1 MFHFGLCQCYGITQL
16 EPGVELEGRGAQKS
30 FFSFRYFQ
38 VRPSCP
44 TSQCFLA
51 YQGQKKPHFNSI
63 IRALNYHKYNRVLL
77 IQHDRGITWSFE
89 VGIWSRSFCRT
100 NWWCLYWAGG
110 VGGRRRSPAELKQV
124 FPSPFN
130 QKTWPTAQIC
140 PEPRLWNNQASPMC
154 SFLKEV
160 SIHSVSHLSDSS

>member
-110 VGGRRRSPAELKQV
+110 VGGGGGGVQQNWNKYSPA
-124 FPSPFN
+124 PS
-130 QKTWPTAQIC
+130 TRRLG
-140 PEPRLWNNQASPMC
+140 PRLKYAQSPDSGTIRQAQC
-154 SFLKEV
+154 VLF
-160 SIHSVSHLSDSS
+160 